1 MLFCGMKKIKF
12 TEHVLPH
19 LIAVVVFLIVTFLFF
34 KPLFFENKTLT
45 QYDIQQFEGSVKSI
59 KDFREAKGEE
69 PLWTNSMFGGMPAYL
84 ISVDWGS
91 KPISSMK
98 LIMTLGISH
107 PISSIFAAFISYY
120 ILLLAF
126 RVRPYLAMSGAIAFG
141 LSSYVII
148 GLAAG
153 HNGRIG
159 AIAFMPLVVAGIHL
173 AFTKLR
179 LLGFAVTAAGL
190 ALHLRENHMQIT
202 YYLILIVCVYGL
214 VQLIYAFRE
223 KTIPDFFKTLGVLVV
238 AALLAAGT
246 FFGQLWST
254 LEYTAYSTRGKSELS
269 AATKAT
275 SDGDGAGL
283 DKEYAFE
290 FSNGVLEP
298 LTLLIPNIYGGSSS
312 NYLVQDKKSKT
323 YNALVKSGDQA
334 ANQLAYYSS
343 SYWGPQRLS
352 APYYAGAIIVFL
364 FAAGIAFAEKRYVWW
379 LVSIAALGIMLS
391 WGSTFSSFN
400 YFMFDYFPA
409 YNKFRS
415 VTFTLVIVLFAMPL
429 LGMIGLERMCQTGLD
444 KVGKKKLLIAFGST
458 AGICL
463 LFFIA
468 PGLLA
473 HTKETENEL
482 PEWFVN
488 ALVDDREG
496 LLRSDAFRSLAFIFS
511 IFILLYL
518 NVHKKISPAGFYA
531 FLFIVV
537 AIDLSVVDKR
547 YFTQDNYKRKH
558 DKTFFAMT
566 DADKEILKD
575 KSNYR
580 VFAINPQNPFGAFSD
595 ARPSYHYQS
604 IGGYHGAKLRRYQD
618 FIDSCFF
625 RQTQQFFTLAQQG
638 NFDFSELG
646 GFNMLNIKYLPYGPG
661 KANIITNNYANGNAW
676 FVRQV
681 EVVNTPTEELAKVC
695 EVDTKATAVV
705 DGSKFK
711 APSIVAD
718 TSAVISLKEAALN
731 NLKYE
736 SSSKTEGL
744 AVFSEI
750 YYPKGWKAFIDGNPA
765 EIIRADYILRALV
778 IPEGT
783 HQVEFRFEPDA
794 YFIGNKITTI
804 ASWLVLL
811 ALIAAIVIVLREKKV
826 AVA

>member
-1 MLFCGMKKIKF
+1 MKKIQF

-19 LIAVVVFLIVTFLFF
+19 VIAVVVFLIVTFLFF
-34 KPLFFENKTLT
+34 KPAFFDNKTLS

-59 KDFREAKGEE
+59 KDFRAAKHEE

-84 ISVDWGS
+84 VSVEWGN
-91 KPISSMK
+91 KPVAYLK
-98 LIMTLGISH
+98 AIMTLGISH
-107 PISSIFAAFISYY
+107 PISSIFASFLSYY

-126 RVRPYLAMSGAIAFG
+126 RVRPYLAMSGAVAFG
-141 LSSYVII
+141 LSSYLII

-173 AFTKLR
+173 AFKRLR
-179 LLGFAVTAAGL
+179 MLGFAVTALGL
-190 ALHLRENHMQIT
+190 ALHLRENHLQIT
-202 YYLILIVCVYGL
+202 YYLMMIVGVYGL
-214 VQLIYAFRE
+214 VMLVQAFRD
-223 KTIPDFFKTLGVLVV
+223 KTMPDFLKTLGILVG
-238 AALLAAGT
+238 AALLAGGT
-246 FFGQLWST
+246 YFGQLWAT
-254 LEYTAYSTRGKSELS
+254 MEYTAYSTRGQSELS
-269 AATKAT
+269 ATTKSAA
-275 SDGDGAGL
+275 GEDGAGL

-312 NYLVQDKKSKT
+312 NYLFMDRKSKT
-323 YNALVKSGDQA
+323 YNALMKSGNQQT
-334 ANQLAYYSS
+334 ANQLAQYSS
-343 SYWGPQRLS
+343 AYWGPQRMT

-364 FAAGIAFAEKRYVWW
+364 FAAGIAFAEKKYVWW
-379 LVSIAALGIMLS
+379 LVPLTALGIMLS

-415 VTFTLVIVLFAMPL
+415 VTFTLVIALFSMPL
-429 LGMIGLERMCQTGLD
+429 LGMIGLEKMCEAGLD
-444 KVGKKKLLIAFGST
+444 KEGKKKLLIAFAST

-468 PGLLA
+468 PGLLS
-473 HTKETENEL
+473 HTRDAESDL
-482 PEWFVN
+482 PQWFVN
-488 ALVDDREG
+488 AMMDDRES
-496 LLRSDAFRSLAFIFS
+496 LLRSDAFRSLAFILS

-518 NVHKKISPAGFYA
+518 NVHKKITPAGFYA
-531 FLFIVV
+531 FLFIMI

-547 YFTQDNYKRKH
+547 YFTEDNYKRKH

-580 VFAINPQNPFGAFSD
+580 VFVINPQNPFGAFSD
-595 ARPSYHYQS
+595 ARPSYYYQS

-638 NFDFSELG
+638 NLDFSSLG

-661 KANIITNNYANGNAW
+661 KNNIITNNNANGNAW
-676 FVRQV
+676 FVREVQ
-681 EVVNTPTEELAKVC
+681 VVNTPAEELAKVC
-695 EVDTKATAVV
+695 EVNTKAIAVI

-711 APSIVAD
+711 SPNVIGD
-718 TSAVISLKEAALN
+718 TTAVITLKEASLN
-731 NLKYE
+731 DLKYE
-736 SSSKTEGL
+736 SNSKADGL

-765 EIIRADYILRALV
+765 EIIRADYILRALA
-778 IPEGT
+778 IPAGT

-794 YFIGNKITTI
+794 YFVGNKVTTA
-804 ASWLVLL
+804 ASWLTLL
-811 ALIAAIVIVLREKKV
+811 ALIGAIVVSLRNDSKP
-826 AVA
+826 